1 MKIVYLTDNVDHKN
15 GGGRFSSELIR
26 QMKLAM
32 PEIEQIVVVKSAADP
47 TADQMV
53 IGRGMWGFFRNF
65 FRLRA
70 MVREAD
76 YIHAFDGMPY
86 GLMAALVA
94 FGLPTK
100 IIITFVG
107 SGSIQPLQSPVGR
120 SLLSWVYRRAHKVIA
135 ISSYTASEVL
145 KRLPGLAI
153 EVIVPGINGAYFE
166 ALRQELSADSP
177 VTAGLKPY
185 ILTVGKLKPRKGYL
199 QSLAVFARLHQ
210 IMPDLHY
217 VIVGQGDGAYRQA
230 MLDYIDQHNL
240 ASAVT
245 VLQHIEDRDLAQL
258 YAQAELFLLLPQ
270 NIDFDIEGFGLVYV
284 EAACFGLPVIGSDHS
299 GAVDALRHEFNGYLV
314 DPTDTEE
321 AVSRAVAILRDPILR
336 QQLSQH
342 SLEFSHELDWQQ
354 IRQRYVEVYTALA
367 S

>member
-1 MKIVYLTDNVDHKN
+1 
-15 GGGRFSSELIR
+15 
-26 QMKLAM
+26 
-32 PEIEQIVVVKSAADP
+32 
-47 TADQMV
+47 
-53 IGRGMWGFFRNF
+53 
-65 FRLRA
+65 
-70 MVREAD
+70 
-76 YIHAFDGMPY
+76 
-86 GLMAALVA
+86 
-94 FGLPTK
+94 
-100 IIITFVG
+100 
-107 SGSIQPLQSPVGR
+107 
-120 SLLSWVYRRAHKVIA
+120 
-135 ISSYTASEVL
+135 
-145 KRLPGLAI
+145 
-153 EVIVPGINGAYFE
+153 
-166 ALRQELSADSP
+166 
-177 VTAGLKPY
+177 
-185 ILTVGKLKPRKGYL
+185 
-199 QSLAVFARLHQ
+199 
-210 IMPDLHY
+210 MPDLHY